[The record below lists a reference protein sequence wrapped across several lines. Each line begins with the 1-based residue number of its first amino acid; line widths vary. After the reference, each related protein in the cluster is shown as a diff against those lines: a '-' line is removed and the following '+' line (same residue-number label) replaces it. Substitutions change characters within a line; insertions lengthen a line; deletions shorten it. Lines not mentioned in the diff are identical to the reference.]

1 MSKNQTGKIGLL
13 DSTMILIGGMIGSAI
28 FSLSGVTILT
38 AGPASI
44 ISWIIAAV
52 ILFIYALQTA
62 ELSTV
67 YPHSGGVFVFPQK
80 ALGKNER
87 QGHLWGWI
95 SAWAY
100 LFGNISAVAFSSMY
114 VGIYLGVGFP
124 ALGNYQLLIGV
135 VTVVLAGIMNLIS
148 LSSMGKVNTAIT
160 VIHVA
165 TMAIF
170 MGIALFSG
178 KWDAGNFTPFFSQGT
193 GGNWGFLSAI
203 PVAMLAYGAIVSIA
217 FMVGEIKNP
226 KKTIPRAMT
235 IAMCV
240 VVAVYVLMMVS
251 TMGLIT
257 AQYLEQNPDM
267 TYIPIFAAA
276 FTKLAEI
283 PWLVKLIAITAVLG
297 LFTTSMVCM
306 TLTARTFQAC
316 AESGILPKGLAKNS
330 KKSDVPVNAEILSII
345 VCGILAA
352 FPSMINVMV
361 NMGGLC
367 TVIVIAIICLSVIG
381 ERKKNPDIK
390 EKFTA
395 PGGNAVSV
403 IVLVVLVACY
413 IPSILEGGWQ
423 LWAWTGIYYLAGLL
437 IYYFRRKKIVSAD
450 AAEPAAEAG
459 QSQG

>member
-1 MSKNQTGKIGLL
+1 MSKSQDGKIGLL

-44 ISWIIAAV
+44 ISWIIAAI

-67 YPHSGGVFVFPQK
+67 YPHSGGVFVFPEK
-80 ALGKNER
+80 ALGKNAR
-87 QGHLWGWI
+87 QGRLWGWI

-114 VGIYLGVGFP
+114 VGIYLGVGFK
-124 ALGNYQLLIGV
+124 ALNKYQILIGV
-135 VTVVLAGIMNLIS
+135 ITVVLAGVMNLIR
-148 LSSMGKVNTAIT
+148 LSAMGKINTGIT
-160 VIHVA
+160 VIHIV

-170 MGIALFSG
+170 MAVALFSG
-178 KWDAGNFTPFFSQGT
+178 KWEASNFTPFFSQGT
-193 GGNWGFLSAI
+193 GGTWGFLSAI

-217 FMVGEIKNP
+217 FMVGEIRNP
-226 KKTIPRAMT
+226 KKTVPQAMT
-235 IAMCV
+235 IAMCI
-240 VVAVYVLMMVS
+240 VVAVYVLMMIS

-257 AQYLEQNPDM
+257 AQYLQKNPGM

-276 FTKLAEI
+276 FTKLSEI

-306 TLTARTFQAC
+306 MLTARTFQAC
-316 AESGILPKGLAKNS
+316 AESGILPKGLAKSSN
-330 KKSDVPVNAEILSII
+330 KSNVPVNAEILSII
-345 VCGILAA
+345 ICGILAA
-352 FPSMINVMV
+352 FPSLINIMV

-381 ERKKNPDIK
+381 ERKKNPDVK
-390 EKFTA
+390 DKFTA

-403 IVLVVLVACY
+403 IVLVALVLCY
-413 IPSILEGGWQ
+413 IPSIFEGGWQ
-423 LWAWTGIYYLAGLL
+423 LWAWTGTYYLIGML
-437 IYYFRRKKIVSAD
+437 IYHFRRKEPVS
-450 AAEPAAEAG
+450 E
-459 QSQG
+459 